1 MVFKITIIGTS
12 CHGIFFRKL
21 ANVAPSANKA
31 QEVTEF
37 ASNFAISSNGFHKVI
52 SNKLHAKPESKPIM
66 RGLVNNPYEVL
77 TMTVLIVALPLLPIS
92 SMIVKSGTIMIP
104 CVPMIMNKGKTARS
118 PKVSKIIGI
127 PSRTVLEKLLEKAL
141 ITC

>member
-21 ANVAPSANKA
+21 AKVAPSANKA

-52 SNKLHAKPESKPIM
+52 SNKLHAKPESKPMM

-77 TMTVLIVALPLLPIS
+77 TMTVLIGAFPHF
-92 SMIVKSGTIMIP
+92 KHD
-104 CVPMIMNKGKTARS
+104 C
-118 PKVSKIIGI
+118 
-127 PSRTVLEKLLEKAL
+127 EKWHHNDTMCADDNEQR
-141 ITC
+141 